1 MPLHGPRRG
10 FDCFQYC
17 RYSTLSWPA
26 AEDTAGVSGY
36 VIFQD
41 GEALAGVDGST
52 TSFDVTGLSGGTSYD
67 FQVQAFNAAGNW
79 SVDGPSTSATTILD
93 TSPPAWPAGS
103 SLEISDV
110 NATSLRLAWSKAED
124 DLAVTNYRVYQGIS
138 RLPPSAP
145 PLQRIP
151 LPALTPIRHTP
162 QGGYGDAAGNWS
174 TGGPVAFQADT
185 CPTPGSRM
193 APGHPDRL

>member
-1 MPLHGPRRG
+1 MAEG
-10 FDCFQYC
+10 FTARNGNATGLAREVSFTTEAAASDAP
-17 RYSTLSWPA
+17 SWSPESALTASNIAGTGLTLSWPA

-103 SLEISDV
+103 SLEISAV
-110 NATSLRLAWSKAED
+110 NATGLLLTWSEAGD
-124 DLAVTNYRVYQGIS
+124 DVAVTNYRVYQGDI
-138 RLPPSAP
+138 LIATVGAAP
-145 PLQRIP
+145 TTYTVTGLDRYGIH
-151 LPALTPIRHTP
+151 L
-162 QGGYGDAAGNWS
+162 QGG
-174 TGGPVAFQADT
+174 GG
-185 CPTPGSRM
+185 
-193 APGHPDRL
+193 